1 MTPITISTD
10 VGILLVVAEG
20 EGEEVVEEDL
30 MMVIK
35 QYNFKYKK

>member
-10 VGILLVVAEG
+10 VGILSVAAEG